1 MKADT
6 RYAPSDCFDT
16 FPFPQPDPR
25 TVIPAV
31 EAAGEALY
39 EARARFM
46 VDTNQGLTKT
56 YNALKDPANTDPRV
70 LELRRLHESMDRAVL
85 HAYGWTDLDVPPYCP
100 LDDEQKARVKA
111 FEDEVIDRLYALN
124 AERAREE
131 ARLGLGKKAKG
142 AKAKGA
148 KKGKKGGDDGG
159 DEELPGLE
167 Q

>member
-1 MKADT
+1 MKTDL
-6 RYAPSDCFDT
+6 RYAASDCFDT

-25 TVIPAV
+25 TIIPTV
-31 EAAGEALY
+31 ESAGEALY

-56 YNALKDPANTDPRV
+56 YNALKDQANTDERV
-70 LELRRLHESMDRAVL
+70 LELRRLHEAMDRAVL
-85 HAYGWTDLDVPPYCP
+85 DAYGWTDLTVPPYCP
-100 LDDEQKARVKA
+100 LDDEGRAQVKA

-142 AKAKGA
+142 ASGK

-159 DEELPGLE
+159 GGTLPGLGE
-167 Q
+167 E